1 MKLCSRILSAL
12 CAAAVLFPVLPAEAQ
27 APADAPSKAV
37 ARKKPLTEM
46 QQAFEGVNWAT
57 DKKPNLRAKYY
68 IYLISASWCGPCQA
82 LMPRIVE
89 AYKTDM
95 KEGKYV
101 EVILSACERTRADVP
116 AYLEKYGAGFPGIHI
131 SAPDVAKFVGY
142 DRNDM
147 KKGIPFVT
155 ICDNKG
161 NVLAKGHG
169 AFNTWKETIEKDKAA
184 KIAAKSAR

>member
-1 MKLCSRILSAL
+1 MKLASRILTAL
-12 CAAAVLFPVLPAEAQ
+12 CAAAVLLPIQPASAQ
-27 APADAPSKAV
+27 APAETPATV
-37 ARKKPLTEM
+37 LGGKKTLTRM

-68 IYLISASWCGPCQA
+68 IYLMSASWCGPCRA

-101 EVILSACERTRADVP
+101 EVILTACEQTPEGVP
-116 AYLEKYGAGFPGIHI
+116 AYMEKYGAGFPGIHI
-131 SAPDVAKFVGY
+131 SAPDVTRFIGY
-142 DRNDM
+142 NRSDM

-155 ICDNKG
+155 ICDNEG

-184 KIAAKSAR
+184 KKAAKAAQ